1 MAGWVGRRQGVF
13 RPPCHMDKWL
23 RKDPECLAG
32 ALVTKLSCSLLGKV
46 FIVKYS
52 IYTKCTKICM
62 YSLIS

>member
-1 MAGWVGRRQGVF
+1 
-13 RPPCHMDKWL
+13 MDKWL

-32 ALVTKLSCSLLGKV
+32 ALVTKPSCSLLGKV

-52 IYTKCTKICM
+52 IYTKYTKICM